1 MSSTIQSILN
11 QSATAL
17 QASSESAVLD
27 AEVLLCHSLQKN
39 RSYLRAWPEKKLSP
53 KQIVQFESLLAQR
66 LQGIPIAYIIGHRE
80 FWSRDFLVAPDVL
93 IPRPDTETLIECCL
107 QLIVPKKEAKLIDLG
122 TGSGIIAIT
131 LSLERPALTISAS
144 DSSATALKVARQ
156 NAINH
161 HIAQINFIQSHWF
174 EQIAPQ
180 HFDFIISNPPYI
192 APTDRHLSQGDLR
205 FEPKSALMAANNGLQ
220 DIITIIE
227 QSRSYLN
234 KGGYLIF
241 EHGYEQKQSVHTIL
255 SQYNYQN
262 IHCVHDLSGHARVT
276 YAQWQTNL

>member
-1 MSSTIQSILN
+1 MSSIQLILS
-11 QSATAL
+11 QSAAAL
-17 QASSESAVLD
+17 QANSESAMLD

-39 RSYLRAWPEKKLSP
+39 RSYLRTWPEKKLSSE
-53 KQIVQFESLLAQR
+53 QIVQYESLLTQR
-66 LQGIPIAYIIGHRE
+66 LQGTPIAYITGHRE
-80 FWSRDFLVAPDVL
+80 FWSHDFLVTPDVL

-107 QLIVPKKEAKLIDLG
+107 QFIAPEKEAKLIDLG

-131 LSLERPALTISAS
+131 LSLEFPALTISAS
-144 DSSATALKVARQ
+144 DYSAAALKIARQ

-161 HIAQINFIQSHWF
+161 HVAQINFIQSHWF
-174 EQIAPQ
+174 EQIMPQ

-192 APTDRHLSQGDLR
+192 HQADIHLTQGDVR
-205 FEPKSALMAANNGLQ
+205 FEPKSALIAANKGLQ
-220 DIITIIE
+220 DIITISE
-227 QSRSYLN
+227 QSRSYLK

-241 EHGYEQKQSVHTIL
+241 EHGYDQKQSVYNIL